1 MYLNPNLYWDEKFI
15 YPGRLYYRRVV
26 PQLHSSLA
34 GYQYLTVNQGN
45 IYHHSLLVLMFKFTQ
60 NLHIWYVE
68 SEGVCIYL
76 GHKIFLVITRFALPV
91 L

>member
-1 MYLNPNLYWDEKFI
+1 MKNLYI
-15 YPGRLYYRRVV
+15 LVRLYYRRVV
-26 PQLHSSLA
+26 LQLHSSLA

-76 GHKIFLVITRFALPV
+76 VHKIFLVITCFALPV